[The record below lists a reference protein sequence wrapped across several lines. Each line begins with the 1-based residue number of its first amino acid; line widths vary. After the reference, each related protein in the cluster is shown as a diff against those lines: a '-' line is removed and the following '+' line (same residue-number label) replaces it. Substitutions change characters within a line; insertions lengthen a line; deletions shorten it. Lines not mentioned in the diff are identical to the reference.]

1 MQAKLDKLFDVNARK
16 VNDMV
21 RLKQY
26 IERLRCDFQML
37 SLNKKQ
43 SKLVGVGGVGLDDPD
58 EMIQEASNDSERMV
72 NDQISNSLELI
83 SKIIDA
89 NIASDSNEDLIDGF

>member
-1 MQAKLDKLFDVNARK
+1 M
-16 VNDMV
+16 
-21 RLKQY
+21 
-26 IERLRCDFQML
+26 
-37 SLNKKQ
+37 
-43 SKLVGVGGVGLDDPD
+43 DDPD

-89 NIASDSNEDLIDGF
+89 NIASDSNEDLIDSY